1 MKNISFIEGSI
12 KKMPLVTF
20 ALITYNQEKYIKSA
34 LDGALSQTYSPLE
47 ILISDDNSSDKTF
60 EIIETEIKKYSGPHS
75 ITINRNKENLG
86 LIGHVNKI
94 FELAKGELIIAAAG
108 DDISMPHR
116 TMVLMKHYFS
126 EIEKPLLMHSKA
138 IEIDLNGNQT
148 GNISPDKILRK
159 NKTLLAAAK
168 SSALYLGATGL
179 WSKDLYKKYGLL
191 RYKNSYEDLT
201 LGFRAHLE
209 GRIKYIDEA
218 LIYYRY
224 GNGIS
229 TSSNTLNNFRDYI
242 KHRNLVLQRRIENC
256 QQRLDDFSTSHNNN
270 FEIKNNLIRIIKL
283 NKIRQSLLNFP
294 RLIPLLIFKN
304 PITFFTSALLETKVL
319 FTTAANI
326 FLRNSRNKL

>member
-1 MKNISFIEGSI
+1 MNNKSFSEESI

-20 ALITYNQEKYIKSA
+20 ALITYNQEEYIKSA
-34 LDGALSQTYSPLE
+34 LNGALSQTYSPLE

-60 EIIETEIKKYSGPHS
+60 EIIEMEIKKYSGPHS
-75 ITINRNKENLG
+75 IIINKNKENLG

-116 TMVLMKHYFS
+116 TMVLMKYYLA
-126 EIEKPLLMHSKA
+126 ETEKPLLMHSKA

-148 GNISPDKILRK
+148 GNISPDKSLRK

-168 SSALYLGATGL
+168 SSALYLGATGI
-179 WSKDLYKKYGLL
+179 WSKDLYKKYGPL
-191 RYKNSYEDLT
+191 RYKNSYEDLI

-218 LIYYRY
+218 LIYYRH

-229 TSSNTLNNFRDYI
+229 TSRNRFKNFRDYI
-242 KHRNLVLQRRIENC
+242 EYRNLVLQRRIENC
-256 QQRLDDFSTSHNNN
+256 QQRLDDLSISNNSN
-270 FEIKNNLIRIIKL
+270 SNIKNNLTGIVKL
-283 NKIRQSLLNFP
+283 SKIRQSLFNPKNLT
-294 RLIPLLIFKN
+294 PLF
-304 PITFFTSALLETKVL
+304 
-319 FTTAANI
+319 
-326 FLRNSRNKL
+326 FLRNIYYYFFGIILELRLLTKTTFKNFY